1 MNINLKLKNSLHEQ
15 LDFLKIES
23 LYDAPRKIIELPQTQ
38 LQIFF
43 CSEDQQD
50 KVAISSNFL

>member
-1 MNINLKLKNSLHEQ
+1 MNIDLKLKNVLRTQ
-15 LDFLKIES
+15 LDFLNIELLHDAAEKIV
-23 LYDAPRKIIELPQTQ
+23 ELPQTQ

-43 CSEDQQD
+43 YSEDQQD